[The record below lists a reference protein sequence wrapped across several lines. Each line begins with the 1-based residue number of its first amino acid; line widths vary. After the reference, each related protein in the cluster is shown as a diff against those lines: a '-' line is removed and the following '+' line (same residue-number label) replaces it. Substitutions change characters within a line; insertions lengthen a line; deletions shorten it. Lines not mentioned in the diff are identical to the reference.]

1 MKLIL
6 LGAPGAGKGTQA
18 DIIKKKLNI
27 PTISTG
33 NILRAAVK
41 NGTPTGLKA
50 KEYMDAG
57 KLVPDEVIIGIINE
71 RLQESDCANGYILDG
86 VPRTIAQAEA
96 LEQAGIRFDAVVA
109 IEIHCG
115 GYHTGDPAG
124 VGSGRMITLKSPHE
138 IELMRR
144 AGKITAAARALAR
157 DMVKPGVTTA
167 QIDKAVFQFIKEQ
180 GATPSFLHY
189 NGYPASVCVSVN
201 DEIIHGIPGKRVLQE
216 GDIVSVDVGAFIGG
230 FHGDCA
236 GTYPCGQVS
245 DEALRLIRVTQQSF
259 FEGMK
264 YAREGYRLSD
274 ISAAVQAYVEANGF
288 SVVREYVGHGV
299 GRQMHEAPEVPNYGK
314 PGHGPRLLR
323 GMTIAVEPMV
333 NAGTAAIRQMPDG
346 WTVRTADGKNAAHYE
361 NTVLITAGEPELLT
375 DPEKSLV

>member
-1 MKLIL
+1 
-6 LGAPGAGKGTQA
+6 
-18 DIIKKKLNI
+18 
-27 PTISTG
+27 
-33 NILRAAVK
+33 
-41 NGTPTGLKA
+41 
-50 KEYMDAG
+50 
-57 KLVPDEVIIGIINE
+57 
-71 RLQESDCANGYILDG
+71 
-86 VPRTIAQAEA
+86 
-96 LEQAGIRFDAVVA
+96 
-109 IEIHCG
+109 
-115 GYHTGDPAG
+115 
-124 VGSGRMITLKSPHE
+124 MITLKSSHE

-144 AGKITAAARALAR
+144 AGKITAAARAYAGEL
-157 DMVKPGVTTA
+157 VKPGVTT
-167 QIDKAVFQFIKEQ
+167 QEIDRAVEHFIRKQ
-180 GATPSFLHY
+180 GAVPSFLHY
-189 NGYPASVCVSVN
+189 NGYPASACISVN

-259 FEGMK
+259 FEGIK

-288 SVVREYVGHGV
+288 SVVREYVGHGI
-299 GRQMHEAPEVPNYGK
+299 GHQMHEAPEVPNYGK

-361 NTVLITAGEPELLT
+361 NTVLITDGEPELLT

>member
-1 MKLIL
+1 
-6 LGAPGAGKGTQA
+6 
-18 DIIKKKLNI
+18 
-27 PTISTG
+27 
-33 NILRAAVK
+33 
-41 NGTPTGLKA
+41 
-50 KEYMDAG
+50 
-57 KLVPDEVIIGIINE
+57 
-71 RLQESDCANGYILDG
+71 
-86 VPRTIAQAEA
+86 
-96 LEQAGIRFDAVVA
+96 
-109 IEIHCG
+109 
-115 GYHTGDPAG
+115 
-124 VGSGRMITLKSPHE
+124 MITLKSSHE

-144 AGKITAAARALAR
+144 AGKITAAARAFAGE
-157 DMVKPGVTTA
+157 MVRPGVTT
-167 QIDKAVFQFIKEQ
+167 QEIDSAVEHFIRKH
-180 GATPSFLHY
+180 GAVPSFLHY
-189 NGYPASVCVSVN
+189 NGYPASVCISVN